1 MNCANPSNGACL
13 QKDGSCL
20 ICLNGFYGPN
30 CKDKCPDNCLD
41 GYCDK
46 ETGDCNCSYGHWGV
60 KCEYNCS
67 NCITNKCDKI
77 SGECENGCEAGF
89 YGDNCKEI
97 CNENCLDKICNRK
110 DGDCICKNG
119 FYDFQCN
126 KSCSIGCKKENNQIK
141 CNKETGVCDYCV
153 DGYWGDKCDKTCSKN
168 CIGDNHPCKKETG
181 YCLNGCIKGTFG
193 PNCLDY
199 CNLTCLEES
208 CERDTGICEGYND
221 ESKEYICKN
230 NATYGEYCDKE
241 CSETCKNGCKKNGTC
256 LGCEEGYTGLECK
269 TKCTEISGFEN
280 CYECLQN
287 SSKCTKCHLG
297 FWGES
302 CSKECDKERCSF
314 ERNETNCNIETGN
327 CVECNKNYFG
337 DNCLKKCNCPTN
349 CDKFGRCSDIYCP
362 SGFYGT
368 GCENKCNC
376 TGNQDDQSDKNICG
390 KYSGECLNCDFGYFG
405 KKCEN
410 HCYYLCK
417 STTCCIFKRN
427 NQESKKLLKIN
438 TNYKYLKLNIDEH
451 EKILQIDYSSGFTLT
466 LFPNDIS
473 FTSNGF
479 DNSKFNLLEKNFD
492 ELIYEGEEIN
502 STISTEYF
510 SDYIINAQPGKKCQI
525 NLAKSNFLKSEE
537 KEELSD
543 KVIEIFP
550 MIAQSIT
557 INKEPEIKIDG
568 VIGLGFFNMFSE
580 ELLKNDLIYRNV
592 ISYSFDKKDKDNI
605 TILFGKLNEDEIK
618 HFDQLSYC
626 KLVLQEER
634 NILIKDIACKLDGL
648 YFSEED
654 SAYNITNTNIIF
666 SLKLNSV
673 FNLNYINTETKT
685 SMNNFF
691 KNRYFNSKFNDN
703 CKGFTKNNITQYY
716 CKKNIEKYL
725 KNIGFLI
732 NNHVYSFEPKYF
744 FEINNDTD

>member
-1 MNCANPSNGACL
+1 M
-13 QKDGSCL
+13 
-20 ICLNGFYGPN
+20 
-30 CKDKCPDNCLD
+30 
-41 GYCDK
+41 
-46 ETGDCNCSYGHWGV
+46 
-60 KCEYNCS
+60 
-67 NCITNKCDKI
+67 
-77 SGECENGCEAGF
+77 
-89 YGDNCKEI
+89 
-97 CNENCLDKICNRK
+97 
-110 DGDCICKNG
+110 
-119 FYDFQCN
+119 
-126 KSCSIGCKKENNQIK
+126 
-141 CNKETGVCDYCV
+141 
-153 DGYWGDKCDKTCSKN
+153 
-168 CIGDNHPCKKETG
+168 
-181 YCLNGCIKGTFG
+181 
-193 PNCLDY
+193 
-199 CNLTCLEES
+199 
-208 CERDTGICEGYND
+208 
-221 ESKEYICKN
+221 
-230 NATYGEYCDKE
+230 
-241 CSETCKNGCKKNGTC
+241 
-256 LGCEEGYTGLECK
+256 
-269 TKCTEISGFEN
+269 
-280 CYECLQN
+280 
-287 SSKCTKCHLG
+287 
-297 FWGES
+297 
-302 CSKECDKERCSF
+302 
-314 ERNETNCNIETGN
+314 
-327 CVECNKNYFG
+327 
-337 DNCLKKCNCPTN
+337 
-349 CDKFGRCSDIYCP
+349 
-362 SGFYGT
+362 
-368 GCENKCNC
+368 
-376 TGNQDDQSDKNICG
+376 
-390 KYSGECLNCDFGYFG
+390 
-405 KKCEN
+405 
-410 HCYYLCK
+410 
-417 STTCCIFKRN
+417 
-427 NQESKKLLKIN
+427 
-438 TNYKYLKLNIDEH
+438 
-451 EKILQIDYSSGFTLT
+451 T

-703 CKGFTKNNITQYY
+703 CKGFIKNNITQYY

-725 KNIGFLI
+725 QNIGFLI

-744 FEINNDTD
+744 FEINNDTDEIVNKTEFKYKFKINFYNNDLNDENVRKNYIVIGKDLLHDTHLTIDNEEYLVYFYTKKQEYFTSNIINNYESNLSNKAMKPYQYSILIIIFVIIFNVISFLFYLFYKKKKQVNELITELNN